1 MKKYLALLLALAL
14 CLSLCACGGTTEDTT
29 PTEPEAPKV
38 EDDGIMK
45 ILLIGHSLGTDS
57 SYLFPDICRNE
68 GMENLVFGR
77 LAEVRLAAAMFLGAA
92 LCALGAILYRLSF
105 QKND

>member
-1 MKKYLALLLALAL
+1 M
-14 CLSLCACGGTTEDTT
+14 
-29 PTEPEAPKV
+29 
-38 EDDGIMK
+38 
-45 ILLIGHSLGTDS
+45 ILLRLCFSLMQPLQTELQNRQITGEDRATALS
-57 SYLFPDICRNE
+57 MNAVV
-68 GMENLVFGR
+68 MESMGIFLNLVFGR